1 MGLLSDPSIST
12 QSKLVD
18 GLARHVRKVCYTLY
32 VAGVVWFF
40 CLAMPEFNH
49 GTYLSENALSPG
61 GLHVPLPKE
70 PH

>member
-18 GLARHVRKVCYTLY
+18 GLARHVRKVCYALY
-32 VAGVVWFF
+32 VAGVAWFF
-40 CLAMPEFNH
+40 CLALPEFNH

-61 GLHVPLPKE
+61 ELRAASPKE
-70 PH
+70 SR